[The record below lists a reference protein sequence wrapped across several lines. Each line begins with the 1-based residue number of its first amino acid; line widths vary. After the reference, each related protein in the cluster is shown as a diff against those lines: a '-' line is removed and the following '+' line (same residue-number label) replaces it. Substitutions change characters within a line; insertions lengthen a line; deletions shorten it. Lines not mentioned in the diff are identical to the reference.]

1 MVTFQVP
8 THNTAGDR
16 LVFKVPQRAVLVAG
30 SRHGIVAPQ
39 TAGRLVEHLCQAGFG
54 LLVGCAPGVD
64 ECFRHEMGRN
74 ASVRETSFI
83 ACAFA
88 SRLAESEAAG
98 LTSGVVVPDGLSAAA
113 ALRRRTLWMVKR
125 SVLLILFPDDPAT
138 GCWGKG
144 SRLAFQAALFQ
155 LNPVFVVTSKP
166 PADSPH
172 HRIIADSFFGIMDGY
187 WAVPHP
193 TELGTCDEEW

>member
-8 THNTAGDR
+8 THEQAADR
-16 LVFKVPQRAVLVAG
+16 LVFRIPARSVLFAG
-30 SRHGIVAPQ
+30 SRHGSVPPQ
-39 TAGRLVEHLCQAGFG
+39 TATELVDNLSDTGFG
-54 LLVGCAPGVD
+54 FLVGCARGVD
-64 ECFRHEMGRN
+64 ASFRRAVSRN
-74 ASVRETSFI
+74 EAARETSFI

-88 SRLAESEAAG
+88 GRVGQSEEAG
-98 LTSGVVVPDGLSAAA
+98 LTAGVVVPDGLSAAA
-113 ALRRRTLWMVKR
+113 ARRRRTLWMVKR

-138 GCWGKG
+138 GHWGKG

-155 LNPVFVVTSKP
+155 LKPVFVVTAKR

-172 HRIIADSFFGIMDGY
+172 HRIIADSFFGITGGY

>member
-8 THNTAGDR
+8 THHTAADR
-16 LVFKVPQRAVLVAG
+16 LVFRVPQRAILVAG
-30 SRHGIVAPQ
+30 SRHGTVAPE
-39 TAGRLVEHLCQAGFG
+39 TAGRFVEYLSHAGFG
-54 LLVGCAPGVD
+54 FLVGCAHGVD
-64 ECFRHEMGRN
+64 ECFRNAVSRN
-74 ASVRETSFI
+74 EDARETSFI

-88 SRLAESEAAG
+88 GRVGQSEEAG
-98 LTSGVVVPDGLSAAA
+98 LTAGVVVPDGLSAAA
-113 ALRRRTLWMVKR
+113 SLRRRTLWMVKR
-125 SVLLILFPDDPAT
+125 SVLLILFPDDPQT
-138 GCWGKG
+138 GHWGKG

-155 LNPVFVVTSKP
+155 LKPVFVVTAKR

-172 HRIIADSFFGIMDGY
+172 HRIIADSFYGITNGY